1 MAFAGI
7 VVTILGFV
15 ITLMGLGMASSVS
28 ARMIAALVGI
38 AVSLFGIIVVLNGAF
53 VKTAIW
59 RK

>member
-7 VVTILGFV
+7 FVTILGFV
-15 ITLMGLGMASSVS
+15 IALMGLGMASSVS
-28 ARMIAALVGI
+28 GRMIAALVGV

-53 VKTAIW
+53 LKTAIW